1 MKQELISQKYL
12 EIDIFKSFL
21 SNRWSKFQN
30 GIFLKWKKK
39 CQNLKNKQVMNRK
52 WVWEVMREIGEK
64 CKISLIFIYV
74 GSVVIKNLN

>member
-30 GIFLKWKKK
+30 GIFLK
-39 CQNLKNKQVMNRK
+39 
-52 WVWEVMREIGEK
+52 
-64 CKISLIFIYV
+64 
-74 GSVVIKNLN
+74 